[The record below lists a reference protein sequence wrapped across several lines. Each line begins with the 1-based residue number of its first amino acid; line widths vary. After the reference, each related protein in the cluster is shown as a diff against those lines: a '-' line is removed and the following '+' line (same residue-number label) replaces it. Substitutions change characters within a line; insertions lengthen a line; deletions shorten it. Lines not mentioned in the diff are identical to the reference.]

1 MLAGEM
7 SEEQQQTS
15 AMCGQSGM
23 EGAATKRGT
32 AARRQCRGRPR
43 AGSLIRR
50 SRVASQALG
59 AAPGA
64 VVRSNAT
71 GCPAALP
78 WPYGQPRSRT

>member
-32 AARRQCRGRPR
+32 AARRHDAIMYASAAGHR
-43 AGSLIRR
+43 AMAELLKGHP
-50 SRVASQALG
+50 VAFDRATAPG
-59 AAPGA
+59 AAPSA
-64 VVRSNAT
+64 
-71 GCPAALP
+71 
-78 WPYGQPRSRT
+78 